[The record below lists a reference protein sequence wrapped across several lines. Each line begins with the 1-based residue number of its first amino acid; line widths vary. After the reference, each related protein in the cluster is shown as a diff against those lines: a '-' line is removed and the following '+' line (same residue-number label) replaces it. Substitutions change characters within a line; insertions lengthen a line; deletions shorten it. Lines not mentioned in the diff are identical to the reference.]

1 MLKVLP
7 LFKNICEQSLKL
19 LAFELV
25 STKDYKPGDLIRAQ
39 SKRSL
44 LNEDFKDEMIYNQ
57 LILAKKIANLKKQAE
72 AEG

>member
-1 MLKVLP
+1 VIQYNMLKVLP

-25 STKDYKPGDLIRAQ
+25 TKKDYKPGDLVRMQ

-44 LNEDFKDEMIYNQ
+44 LNQAFKD
-57 LILAKKIANLKKQAE
+57 
-72 AEG
+72 